1 MNALKQV
8 LAKIDPDE
16 VVALT
21 RDLVRIPSVYRPDDP
36 DATEARVAA
45 HVEAWLRREGFA
57 VEIQDVAPGRPN
69 VIGTLG
75 EKRPGRRSVIRL
87 RANRPRA
94 APLPVYPRPPASDRP
109 VRAPNR
115 KWPPGGAGWAGR

>member
-1 MNALKQV
+1 MRALDQV
-8 LAKIDPDE
+8 LARIDADE

-75 EKRPGRRSVIRL
+75 EKRLGS
-87 RANRPRA
+87 
-94 APLPVYPRPPASDRP
+94 
-109 VRAPNR
+109 
-115 KWPPGGAGWAGR
+115 